1 MRRLVPVSEL
11 RVTDRHRMTS
21 SAAPATK
28 LPPELVSD
36 WQALESRWIDGPL
49 SEWRALLPEQ
59 FNTGLS
65 PARYGDL
72 PRWREAIANLPPLP
86 TAGIQLNAARVGIS
100 GSVPTETL
108 DTLHTALMGLHPWR
122 KGPFELCGL
131 HVDTEW
137 RSDWKWERLA
147 GAIAPLRGRRVL
159 DVGCGNGYH
168 CWRMLG
174 GGAAEVIGVDPT
186 PLFVLQFKALQ
197 HYLRQQC
204 IHVLPV
210 TLEAIPEHL
219 PVFDTVFS
227 MGVLYHRRN
236 PMEHL
241 VSLRNKLAPG
251 GQLVLE
257 TLVIEGDENALLEPN
272 GRYARMGNVWQLPS
286 PGLAARWL
294 AQAGFSRVEIIDV
307 GQTSLEEQR
316 RTPWMTFHSL
326 AQFLDPDD
334 PGLTIE
340 GLPAPRRAILTA
352 ELLP

>member
-1 MRRLVPVSEL
+1 M
-11 RVTDRHRMTS
+11 
-21 SAAPATK
+21 
-28 LPPELVSD
+28 
-36 WQALESRWIDGPL
+36 
-49 SEWRALLPEQ
+49 
-59 FNTGLS
+59 
-65 PARYGDL
+65 
-72 PRWREAIANLPPLP
+72 
-86 TAGIQLNAARVGIS
+86 
-100 GSVPTETL
+100 
-108 DTLHTALMGLHPWR
+108 
-122 KGPFELCGL
+122 
-131 HVDTEW
+131 
-137 RSDWKWERLA
+137 
-147 GAIAPLRGRRVL
+147 
-159 DVGCGNGYH
+159 
-168 CWRMLG
+168 
-174 GGAAEVIGVDPT
+174 
-186 PLFVLQFKALQ
+186 
-197 HYLRQQC
+197 
-204 IHVLPV
+204 
-210 TLEAIPEHL
+210 PEHL

-227 MGVLYHRRN
+227 MGVLYHRQN

-241 VSLRNKLAPG
+241 VSLRNKLALG

-326 AQFLDPDD
+326 AQFLDPDN